1 MTNVELKINI
11 KPMLRYIH
19 VLTLVQLNG
28 NMSAICEMS
37 RNNIRQVISK
47 EKIAQ
52 KTINLKRPMS
62 GSKKRPTCT
71 VPAEH
76 SQARQAA
83 DDNTK
88 RIRTIPVGVFKCCG
102 SQCRATPHGS
112 GVWPLR
118 CL

>member
-1 MTNVELKINI
+1 
-11 KPMLRYIH
+11 
-19 VLTLVQLNG
+19 
-28 NMSAICEMS
+28 MSAMCEIS
-37 RNNIRQVISK
+37 KNNIRQVISK

-83 DDNTK
+83 DDNCKSLQKKK
-88 RIRTIPVGVFKCCG
+88 RK
-102 SQCRATPHGS
+102 
-112 GVWPLR
+112 
-118 CL
+118 

>member
-1 MTNVELKINI
+1 MKIISKLN
-11 KPMLRYIH
+11 KNHL
-19 VLTLVQLNG
+19 LTTLVQLNG

-37 RNNIRQVISK
+37 RNNIRQVISR

-83 DDNTK
+83 DDNCK
-88 RIRTIPVGVFKCCG
+88 IKQEILYK
-102 SQCRATPHGS
+102 
-112 GVWPLR
+112 
-118 CL
+118 